1 MAVTR
6 IPIPESAKDSQVDER
21 LDLSIAET
29 KLTVRTVNCLEEQ
42 GIFTVRDLLNC
53 TPKRL
58 LEIPNFG
65 EVTLKEVYKA
75 LAKLGFHPLVA
86 DEQQDRQRRGSSR
99 WAVRRKRTLAIAPA
113 QGHPGNQDCRK
124 EYFRLEQT
132 GSR

>member
-6 IPIPESAKDSQVDER
+6 IPIPKTTNNSQVDER

-29 KLTVRTVNCLEEQ
+29 KLSVRTVNCLEFE
-42 GIFTVRDLLNC
+42 GIFTVQDLLNC

-75 LAKLGFHPLVA
+75 LAKLGFHPVV
-86 DEQQDRQRRGSSR
+86 DEKQGQQGTEFESLGRQ
-99 WAVRRKRTLAIAPA
+99 P
-113 QGHPGNQDCRK
+113 
-124 EYFRLEQT
+124 
-132 GSR
+132 